1 MNFNKKIVIL
11 KLHYFGIHMLKYCLT
26 LIIAATISLFA
37 VAQSNVSDFIANGN
51 QKIKEKDFKGALT
64 EFKNALNV
72 SPNDS
77 LALNGIIRTTTLLE
91 DYREAQRWIA
101 IALEAYPNNP
111 DFLFRRGIIQNLNG
125 YHDKAIQ
132 DFESALNQNPN
143 SSLRVQIL
151 LNKASAHFKLEQ
163 FAESLADYNKVLEM
177 EPRNFNAYNFRGL
190 VNFRLGYY
198 IDAVTDYT
206 IAIDLD
212 PTSPLPYYNRGMCL
226 IKLNETQK
234 ACADFRKACQMGY
247 MNSCKMVVAECG
259 AR

>member
-1 MNFNKKIVIL
+1 MF
-11 KLHYFGIHMLKYCLT
+11 KYYLT
-26 LIIAATISLFA
+26 LVIVAAISLFA
-37 VAQSNVSDFIANGN
+37 SAQSSVNDFIANGN
-51 QKIKEKDFKGALT
+51 QKLKEKDFKGALA

-77 LALNGIIRTTTLLE
+77 LALNGIIRATTLLE
-91 DYREAQRWIA
+91 DYREAQRWID

-125 YHDKAIQ
+125 NHYKAIQ
-132 DFESALNQNPN
+132 DFESALKQNPN
-143 SSLRVQIL
+143 PSLKVQIL
-151 LNKASAHFKLEQ
+151 MNKASAHFKIEQ

-206 IAIDLD
+206 TAIDLD
-212 PTSPLPYYNRGMCL
+212 PTSPLPFYNRGMCL

-247 MNSCKMVVAECG
+247 MTSCKMVVAECG